1 MFALSLTWLIDSGVE
16 QGKECKDSRFVE
28 EKFVWGFTKMKGCV
42 EKFGIYNKILYDER
56 RLVQRASM

>member
-1 MFALSLTWLIDSGVE
+1 MGVGGNKVFAVSLTWLIDAGVE

-42 EKFGIYNKILYDER
+42 EKFGIYNKILYE
-56 RLVQRASM
+56 